1 MVKSSTRIDVGL
13 TKGYQFCLIQN
24 HYNLKKRVI
33 LWSYCYK
40 QTCLVMFVISCYCLF
55 EMIILLLD
63 GVPCH
68 MTDTAEN
75 YTNLDNS
82 MLLLVVASFTFI
94 KVMLF

>member
-1 MVKSSTRIDVGL
+1 
-13 TKGYQFCLIQN
+13 
-24 HYNLKKRVI
+24 
-33 LWSYCYK
+33 
-40 QTCLVMFVISCYCLF
+40 
-55 EMIILLLD
+55 MIILLLD

-68 MTDTAEN
+68 MTDSAEN

>member
-1 MVKSSTRIDVGL
+1 MSGNVCNK
-13 TKGYQFCLIQN
+13 
-24 HYNLKKRVI
+24 
-33 LWSYCYK
+33 
-40 QTCLVMFVISCYCLF
+40 
-55 EMIILLLD
+55 LLLPVWDDHSTAD

-68 MTDTAEN
+68 MIDTAEN